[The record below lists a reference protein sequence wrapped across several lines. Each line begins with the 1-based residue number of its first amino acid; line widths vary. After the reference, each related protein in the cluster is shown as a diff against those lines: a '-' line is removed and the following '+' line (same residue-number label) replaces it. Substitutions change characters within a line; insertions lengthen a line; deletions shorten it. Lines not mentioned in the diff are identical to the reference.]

1 MFSIKKLQEQ
11 KDSEEAVKKDEKEVN
26 LKNLSALQSV
36 ACSVIKSSIAD
47 SNSIGNQIGAQG

>member
-11 KDSEEAVKKDEKEVN
+11 KDNEAAVKKDEKEVN
-26 LKNLSALQSV
+26 LKDLSALQSV

-47 SNSIGNQIGAQG
+47 SNSIGNQVGAQG

>member
-26 LKNLSALQSV
+26 LKDLSALQSV
-36 ACSVIKSSIAD
+36 ASSVIKSSIAD
-47 SNSIGNQIGAQG
+47 SNSIGNQVGAQG

>member
-47 SNSIGNQIGAQG
+47 SNSIGNQVGAQG

>member
-26 LKNLSALQSV
+26 LKDLSALQSV

>member
-11 KDSEEAVKKDEKEVN
+11 KDNEEAIKKEEKEVS
-26 LKNLSALQSV
+26 LKDLSALQSV

-47 SNSIGNQIGAQG
+47 SNSIGNQVGAQG

>member
-11 KDSEEAVKKDEKEVN
+11 KDNEAVVKKDEKEVN
-26 LKNLSALQSV
+26 LKDLSALQSV

-47 SNSIGNQIGAQG
+47 SNSIGNQIGAQV

>member
-11 KDSEEAVKKDEKEVN
+11 KDSEDAVKKDEKEVN

-47 SNSIGNQIGAQG
+47 SNSIGNQVGAQG

>member
-26 LKNLSALQSV
+26 LKDLSALQSV

-47 SNSIGNQIGAQG
+47 SNSIGNQVGAQG